1 MPLTWIT
8 ALKVFNE
15 GKSAWCVPKKG
26 GTEYDEV
33 VRIRNRTSPD
43 ATEARNVERRA
54 KAMEQLKALDTRKDI
69 DRKRAERK
77 AKEARDLP
85 KGITPKQVNT
95 WGSRTDAGG
104 DPPYVQDAG
113 RGATRRVYLRIEPS
127 GDNWRV
133 SFYGSSTSLTRKE
146 PSDSAVYSPKEVG
159 TMLSKQAWWK
169 TWMKR
174 YGHQF
179 K

>member
-1 MPLTWIT
+1 MPLPWIV

-26 GTEYDEV
+26 GAEYNEV
-33 VRIRNRTSPD
+33 VRIRNRTSPE

-54 KAMEQLKALDTRKDI
+54 KAMEQLKSLDTRKDI
-69 DRKRAERK
+69 DRKRAERT
-77 AKEARDLP
+77 AVEGVSLPEGMTAR
-85 KGITPKQVNT
+85 QVNT

-104 DPPYVQDAG
+104 DPPFVRANGD
-113 RGATRRVYLRIEPS
+113 RVFVKLVRRADLGKWELHYLRTAKSEDPI
-127 GDNWRV
+127 GVDK
-133 SFYGSSTSLTRKE
+133 FT
-146 PSDSAVYSPKEVG
+146 PKEVKQV
-159 TMLSKQAWWK
+159 LSKQAWWK

-174 YGHQF
+174 YGAQF